1 MSYASSCVEFMHKR
15 APLHDGICRALTASE
30 RAKLESAGVM
40 WMVPTAEA
48 ELVTEAH
55 RRNPFGAAGSPT
67 VKAARDE
74 VLSYGADLPYGMMS
88 QIAAK
93 YGVALKSVSCAV
105 KRHRAALAIEAREA
119 ARAAKD
125 SAKNERAKAARLAKS
140 SAAGKAR
147 YVIQPSQLRRAVA

>member
-1 MSYASSCVEFMHKR
+1 MHKR

-55 RRNPFGAAGSPT
+55 RRNPFGAAGSPS

-93 YGVALKSVSCAV
+93 YGVALKSVSSAV
-105 KRHRAALAIEAREA
+105 KRHHAALAIEAREA
-119 ARAAKD
+119 RKAAQAAKD

-147 YVIQPSQLRRAVA
+147 YVIQPSQLGRHVA